1 MKRKGEDPVTRM
13 ESVRAATGT
22 AKGSVLHAAET
33 VAPYA
38 GTAKDAATRY
48 AHTARVRL
56 GPKVSHAAHQARH
69 AAGSQ
74 YDMHIAPRLTQ
85 ARGSLPRG
93 VDAAATRAAARTRK
107 AARQAAQYTA
117 PRVQHAVATAGPVCE
132 EAVTRSAAAFAALR
146 DHVTAADIH
155 KLARRRRRR
164 DRTGRIAKRTAFIG
178 LVGAGVFTA
187 WKWWDRQAN
196 PDWLVEPPAATEL
209 SGREPL
215 TSVDGS
221 DQSALDPEAQ
231 AKQADDKER

>member
-1 MKRKGEDPVTRM
+1 MTRM

-22 AKGSVLHAAET
+22 AKGSVLHAAEV

-48 AHTARVRL
+48 AHTARVQL

-69 AAGSQ
+69 TAGSQ
-74 YDMHIAPRLTQ
+74 YHVHIAPRLTQ
-85 ARGSLPRG
+85 ARGTLPRG
-93 VDAAATRAAARTRK
+93 VDDAATRAAARTRK
-107 AARQAAQYTA
+107 AARKAARYTA
-117 PRVQHAVATAGPVCE
+117 PRVQHAVAEARATAGPVCE
-132 EAVTRSAAAFAALR
+132 EAVTRSTAALAALR

-164 DRTGRIAKRTAFIG
+164 DRTGRIAKRTAFVG
-178 LVGAGVFTA
+178 LVGAGIFTA

-221 DQSALDPEAQ
+221 DQSTLDPEAQ
-231 AKQADDKER
+231 SKQANENDR